1 MDEQSLEQQTG
12 TLPREQ
18 QEAIKKRVDTLN
30 ATLRK
35 KQRQRPQRDVR
46 TVFSSPPSTE
56 VNRKLGSIYVS
67 IQLSSNPYNMYKYMV
82 KVRY

>member
-12 TLPREQ
+12 TLPQEQ

-56 VNRKLGSIYVS
+56 VNRMVGRTCVS
-67 IQLSSNPYNMYKYMV
+67 LQFDQICTSTW
-82 KVRY
+82 